1 MPKSKSTTTAKI
13 PEIIIA
19 EQDRSAFDEI
29 EEDANKNTKIDNL
42 VSPF

>member
-1 MPKSKSTTTAKI
+1 MPKSKSTTTAKTQ
-13 PEIIIA
+13 EIIIA

-29 EEDANKNTKIDNL
+29 VEDENKNTKIDNL